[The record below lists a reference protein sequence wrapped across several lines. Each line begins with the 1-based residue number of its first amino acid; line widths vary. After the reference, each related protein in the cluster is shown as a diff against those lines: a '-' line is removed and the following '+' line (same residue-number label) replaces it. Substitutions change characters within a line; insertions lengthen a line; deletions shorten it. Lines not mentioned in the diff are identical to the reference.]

1 MRGLTHVVAY
11 TKRALLPFIKLV
23 HPDIFARQ
31 RDEVKRANLACVQ
44 NMNELWDTLGGIE
57 KQTLTGGSSVFIRT
71 PLKPV
76 YDLYCFAKFSSE
88 SETRSVAMTLRP
100 PHELTKQHSISVAD
114 ARRALAT
121 MMKPMISFFSKVGVS
136 RDALPF
142 SDREEAGV
150 ISSGKQRC
158 ADSSSRD
165 GAMSPRQP
173 SSPMDAI
180 VFDRAVSTH
189 HHLRRFRPNP
199 TTFSS
204 QTLLAQCEGFLRSGH
219 VLVSGLVIEEEQAAL
234 DKLKC
239 FLLNYGDVLNFS
251 CTSWADVMVVLTKPL
266 ESKICAGQSRFGN
279 GRYECKAYEGR
290 PLRILSVPHDFREK
304 EFLAFL
310 CRAMPNTNPF
320 A

>member
-1 MRGLTHVVAY
+1 MKGFSQVY
-11 TKRALLPFIKLV
+11 TKRAFLPFIKLV
-23 HPDIFARQ
+23 HPDKFARQ

-57 KQTLTGGSSVFIRT
+57 KQTLTGGTSVFIRT

-100 PHELTKQHSISVAD
+100 PRELTKQHSITVAD
-114 ARRALAT
+114 AHRALAAI
-121 MMKPMISFFSKVGVS
+121 MKPMKSFFSKVGVS

-142 SDREEAGV
+142 IDGEEAGV
-150 ISSGKQRC
+150 LSSGNRRC
-158 ADSSSRD
+158 ADSSSRN
-165 GAMSPRQP
+165 GSASPRPKP

-180 VFDRAVSTH
+180 VFDRALSTH
-189 HHLRRFRPNP
+189 HFRRFRSSPA
-199 TTFSS
+199 TFSS
-204 QTLLAQCEGFLRSGH
+204 QTLLIQCEGFLRSGH
-219 VLVSGLVIEEEQAAL
+219 VLVSGLHLEEEQAAL

-239 FLLNYGDVLNFS
+239 FLLNYGDALNFS
-251 CTSWADVMVVLTKPL
+251 RTSWADVMVVLTKSL
-266 ESKICAGQSRFGN
+266 ESKICAEQSRFGN
-279 GRYECKAYEGR
+279 HGRYNCQAHKSRA
-290 PLRILSVPHDFREK
+290 LRILSVPHDFREK

-310 CRAMPNTNPF
+310 CRVMPNSNPF